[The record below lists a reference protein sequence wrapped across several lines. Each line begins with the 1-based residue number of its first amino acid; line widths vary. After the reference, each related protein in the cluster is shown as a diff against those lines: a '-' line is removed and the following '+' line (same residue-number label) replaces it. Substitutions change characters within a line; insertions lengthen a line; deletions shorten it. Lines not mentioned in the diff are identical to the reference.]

1 MSFGPSECHWE
12 ASGQRSSFKIP
23 ILSFSQAELKARA
36 ILPRWKAS
44 AICLQYLLLW
54 SLRKVRRKSRKS
66 QRTYINQN
74 WAEKKTEG
82 KALQLCYS
90 LSKISPAG
98 SHPGSSSSSY
108 CTCVIGPRST
118 HSPTWSVQVPIQP
131 AGGYTLHSKGSRF
144 RRNVL
149 EKENGMQSSLSPDI
163 FNSSAFF

>member
-1 MSFGPSECHWE
+1 MESQCH
-12 ASGQRSSFKIP
+12 
-23 ILSFSQAELKARA
+23 
-36 ILPRWKAS
+36 LPAVS
-44 AICLQYLLLW
+44 PVW

-74 WAEKKTEG
+74 WAEKKTEEG
-82 KALQLCYS
+82 KARPLQLCYS

-108 CTCVIGPRST
+108 CTCVFGPRST